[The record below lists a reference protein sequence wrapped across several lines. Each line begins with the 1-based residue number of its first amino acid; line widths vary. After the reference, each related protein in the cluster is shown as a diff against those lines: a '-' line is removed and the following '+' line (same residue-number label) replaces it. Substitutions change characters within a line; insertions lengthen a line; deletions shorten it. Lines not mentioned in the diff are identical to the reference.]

1 MCDDCKPSTS
11 MNKTTRTN
19 LKNTVR
25 DIVNYWVAAPSGNTK
40 KDSEVSTESSSD
52 DDDQSTS
59 VPQNK
64 NQPIGP
70 DASSASEIKEI
81 RKKKILKIMYNSRK
95 KHREQ
100 SMVDDEDVSRL
111 LTEFTISFIMRGYG
125 NLIQNLRLKLMTEK
139 SSATLTNTNSRFL
152 WLITFFMRFVEDLE
166 VELPVIEPL
175 FSPEI
180 MSYIVYEGLQTFENL
195 MIESKSHNDTA
206 VKKQGSCLHLF
217 VSAIKQILITIYQ
230 MEVNAK
236 NSERR
241 YEIHDIILLLMEMS
255 NLRQFHLLLIWK
267 YNLSYQTRC
276 FINDVVMCNHKLLV
290 LFEKVHSSDKFI
302 KEHLD
307 QFARVEVMKQYA
319 YCLETFESNTEL
331 LNEAIFTMIHHVSGN
346 LNGHEALLIP
356 EILNTFSNVLENE
369 LFLGEKWSDLIEYMI
384 QRFMNNMN
392 ENPVDAPPR
401 LLESVLEEDQSSQ
414 YSIPYDRI
422 QFIPLRNNK
431 TINNLQWYYSEC
443 KNSEDPVGSIID
455 MYKEAEYETLT
466 RESVLQGLLSYRIIT
481 HAQYIKLAIVKPT
494 LTINNSS
501 SNTTSSN
508 PAELGSQRGE
518 SESGQDSSLIANENM
533 ELSSP
538 LPSESVYVEEIEGL
552 KDLLLSQG
560 KDYLIHWL
568 QEQII
573 HVILVKTHAK
583 SKGSVEWKEGVLEPI
598 AYYSVFWN
606 EGIPL
611 VPWSLKEESGLQKN
625 YFLMLLKKIGICLPA
640 ERHKHFPRIPFD
652 WSIDHLQD
660 IYKKL
665 ASDGDL
671 ISETKLT
678 RAGKQITNFAKPKIP
693 NMAL

>member
-1 MCDDCKPSTS
+1 MECSNFGGHFSDIQGSSVSQLESNIKKLLENPDWYEDDSSESNSSFTQEDTSGNEDSSDSNTEEEDGNPKNLKNYNDDDISCQSSDSDSKEPPSKKMCDDCKPSTS

-25 DIVNYWVAAPSGNTK
+25 DIVTYWVAAPSGNTK

-95 KHREQ
+95 KHRQ
-100 SMVDDEDVSRL
+100 QVSQYSL
-111 LTEFTISFIMRGYG
+111 NHLC
-125 NLIQNLRLKLMTEK
+125 
-139 SSATLTNTNSRFL
+139 
-152 WLITFFMRFVEDLE
+152 FFHK
-166 VELPVIEPL
+166 PL

-217 VSAIKQILITIYQ
+217 VSAIKQILITIHQ

-290 LFEKVHSSDKFI
+290 LFEKVNSSDKFI

-369 LFLGEKWSDLIEYMI
+369 LFFSGEKWSDLIEYMI

-501 SNTTSSN
+501 SDTTSSN

-518 SESGQDSSLIANENM
+518 SESGQDN
-533 ELSSP
+533 
-538 LPSESVYVEEIEGL
+538 
-552 KDLLLSQG
+552 
-560 KDYLIHWL
+560 
-568 QEQII
+568 
-573 HVILVKTHAK
+573 
-583 SKGSVEWKEGVLEPI
+583 
-598 AYYSVFWN
+598 
-606 EGIPL
+606 
-611 VPWSLKEESGLQKN
+611 
-625 YFLMLLKKIGICLPA
+625 
-640 ERHKHFPRIPFD
+640 
-652 WSIDHLQD
+652 